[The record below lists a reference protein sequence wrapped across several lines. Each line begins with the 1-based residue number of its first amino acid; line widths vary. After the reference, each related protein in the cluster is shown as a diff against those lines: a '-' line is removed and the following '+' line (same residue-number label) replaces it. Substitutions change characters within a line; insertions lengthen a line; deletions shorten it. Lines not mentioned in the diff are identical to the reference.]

1 MKPKISKA
9 DQAAYTR
16 TALLRAGRM
25 LFADQGY
32 ANTST
37 ESIVQRAGVTRGA
50 LYYHF
55 QSKARLFRA
64 VFEELKILRHHQ
76 IMERVQTAEG
86 DLWQQFVETGCRAF
100 LEVVSEP
107 GTQRILYI
115 DGPAVLPPRL
125 WRDNTLAIATIRKA
139 LEQLALAGFIA
150 KQPFEALSHL
160 LWGAFLEA
168 ALRVS
173 HADDAEATQEN
184 MRRGLEQLIAGLRIE
199 PLSQAEGN

>member
-9 DQAAYTR
+9 DQAAHTR

-64 VFEELKILRHHQ
+64 VFEELKISRHHQ
-76 IMERVQTAEG
+76 IMERVQTAKG
-86 DLWQQFVETGCRAF
+86 DLWQQFVETGCQAF

-125 WRDNTLAIATIRKA
+125 WRDNTLAIATIQKA

-150 KQPFEALSHL
+150 KQPFGALSHL

-184 MRRGLEQLIAGLRIE
+184 MRRGLEQLIAGLRVE
-199 PLSQAEGN
+199 PLPQAEGN

>member
-9 DQAAYTR
+9 DQAAHTR
-16 TALLRAGRM
+16 TALLSAGRA

-55 QSKARLFRA
+55 QSKAGLFRA
-64 VFEELKILRHHQ
+64 VFEELRASGLQRIL
-76 IMERVQTAEG
+76 ERIQTAEG
-86 DLWQQFVETGCRAF
+86 DPWQQLVQTGLRAF
-100 LEVVSEP
+100 LEIVSGP

-115 DGPAVLPPRL
+115 DGPAVLSVYS
-125 WRDNTLAIATIRKA
+125 WRESAPAIATIQNA
-139 LEQLALAGFIA
+139 LEQLAVAGFIA
-150 KQPFEALSHL
+150 KQPFGTLSRL

-168 ALRVS
+168 AL
-173 HADDAEATQEN
+173 HIAYTDDGDAAQQE
-184 MRRGLEQLIAGLRIE
+184 MLRGLEQLIAGLRIE